1 MKESAQSGLEVLFL
15 ALGDKTR
22 LKLLELMADG
32 PVPVGLLVDHLNESQ
47 PKISRHLAC
56 LRNAG
61 IVATR
66 RDGKRIYYGIKYPA
80 DPMIRDV
87 LDTVV
92 RSISA
97 AGTERNGVH
106 FVEHADVSENLGEPQ
121 HHIYVNAY
129 VENDDD
135 EREVE
140 CDVVEYSA
148 GDSHKDELD
157 VFLL

>member
-66 RDGKRIYYGIKYPA
+66 RDGKRIYYGIKYTA

-97 AGTERNGVH
+97 AGMGRNEIH
-106 FVEHADVSENLGEPQ
+106 FGENAYVAESLGEPQ

-129 VENDDD
+129 MENDDD
-135 EREVE
+135 ERHFEYEVGG
-140 CDVVEYSA
+140 YS
-148 GDSHKDELD
+148 GDDSNKDELE